1 MKSKNVK
8 VRATL
13 NDGGG
18 IEFEVDGVKAKHA
31 RLKLDKDSG
40 PHTIDFNLQDHSGK
54 GLQFD
59 SANPICVGEN
69 CPCPPPQGIN
79 SDQFGVTGCEP
90 ETLSTVNQN
99 SGEAREL
106 RYQLNF
112 VAADGS
118 QLDCD
123 PIIDNGGGTFI

>member
-1 MKSKNVK
+1 VKFKDVK
-8 VRATL
+8 VRAIL
-13 NDGGG
+13 NDAGG

-40 PHTIDFNLQDHSGK
+40 AHTIDFKLQDHSGR
-54 GLQFD
+54 GVQFD
-59 SANPICVGEN
+59 TVNPIHVGEN
-69 CPCPPPQGIN
+69 VPCPPPQGIN
-79 SDQFGVTGCEP
+79 SDQFGVTSCDAER
-90 ETLSTVNQN
+90 LSTVNQN
-99 SGEAREL
+99 SGAAREL

-123 PIIDNGGGTFI
+123 PIIDNGGGTAI